1 MAMLAYITGKV
12 IHLDTST
19 AILLTNNLGYKVN
32 ITIPTAFKLALND
45 NISLWLYNHIK
56 EDQNSLFGFE
66 NIEEL
71 KMFELLISVSG
82 VGPKSALTLLST
94 NTIKNVATAL
104 SQSKPELLAKAPGLG
119 KKTLEK
125 MCIELREKVS
135 NFETHEISGASNEAK
150 LALESLGYSSKDIQ
164 AALASIAPKDTDDI
178 NTIIKQALK
187 YLG

>member
-1 MAMLAYITGKV
+1 
-12 IHLDTST
+12 
-19 AILLTNNLGYKVN
+19 
-32 ITIPTAFKLALND
+32 
-45 NISLWLYNHIK
+45 
-56 EDQNSLFGFE
+56 
-66 NIEEL
+66 
-71 KMFELLISVSG
+71 
-82 VGPKSALTLLST
+82 
-94 NTIKNVATAL
+94 
-104 SQSKPELLAKAPGLG
+104 
-119 KKTLEK
+119 